1 MAYLMLG
8 EAHYRGGLESR
19 AGTIHRR
26 HSCHIVVFPFL
37 FKKE

>member
-8 EAHYRGGLESR
+8 EGHCRGGLESR

-26 HSCHIVVFPFL
+26 HIVVFLFL
-37 FKKE
+37 KE